1 MKYCSKCGAQI
12 PDDAKFCPLCGAS
25 VTEQSTYQENVQQF
39 NNFNCED
46 KYSVLTI
53 LGIVFTFLSSVIG
66 LILSILAYNEAKRT
80 FSPKNQSLSKTGIIL
95 SCVFIGLE
103 VVVGI
108 IMVWLV
114 ITGVIAGL
122 TIPMASIC
130 LL

>member
-1 MKYCSKCGAQI
+1 MAYCKHCGAQI
-12 PDDAKFCPLCGAS
+12 PEGAAYCPFCG
-25 VTEQSTYQENVQQF
+25 ENVAEQTVNTNQATPPYQA
-39 NNFNCED
+39 ED

-53 LGIVFTFLSSVIG
+53 LGIVFTFLSSLIG

-95 SCVFIGLE
+95 SSVFMGLE
-103 VVVGI
+103 VVLGI

-130 LL
+130 IL